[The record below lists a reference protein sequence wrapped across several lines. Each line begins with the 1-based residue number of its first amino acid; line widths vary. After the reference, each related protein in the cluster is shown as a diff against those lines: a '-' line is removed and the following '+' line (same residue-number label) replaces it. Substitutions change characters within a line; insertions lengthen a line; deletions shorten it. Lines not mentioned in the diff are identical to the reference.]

1 MLHGLSTSAASSAK
15 DLTALFKKLDT
26 NSDNSVSRSEF
37 VVGRP
42 DDVSEDQAGT
52 LFDTLDGSGSGS
64 LGQDAFTSAFG
75 QMSGGMQSVLLQAQE
90 SGQRGGGQPDAA
102 KMLEDLDSD
111 GDGTVTRSEFVA
123 GRPKDVSEDQAG
135 AFFDKIASAA
145 GADSS
150 SGLGQDQL
158 ASGLDALGPPPPP
171 PPGGD
176 SSSTSDSTDSTDT
189 ENQLLQQL
197 LALLQQSQ
205 TSAGTSQGAPDSS
218 KMFED
223 LDSDGDGTVTRAEF
237 VAGRPKD
244 VSEDQAGSFYDR
256 IASAAGTESS
266 SGLNQDQL
274 ADGMKKAGPP
284 PDDATQSAS
293 SQPAATDQLLQE
305 LLKAIGSYQKANLLS
320 AANTSLAA

>member
-42 DDVSEDQAGT
+42 EDVSEDEAGS
-52 LFDTLDGSGSGS
+52 LFDTLDSSGSGS
-64 LGQDAFTSAFG
+64 LGQDSFTSAFG

-90 SGQRGGGQPDAA
+90 SGQSGHGGPPDPEQ
-102 KMLEDLDSD
+102 MFEDLDSD
-111 GDGTVTRSEFVA
+111 GSGTVTRDEFVA
-123 GRPKDVSEDQAG
+123 GRPDDVSEDQAG

-145 GADSS
+145 GANSS
-150 SGLGQDQL
+150 SGLSQDQL

-171 PPGGD
+171 PPGD
-176 SSSTSDSTDSTDT
+176 DSTSASDSTDT
-189 ENQLLQQL
+189 ENQLLEQL

-205 TSAGTSQGAPDSS
+205 TSAGTSQNAPDPA

-237 VAGRPKD
+237 TVGRPSD
-244 VSEDQAGSFYDR
+244 VSEDQAGSFYDQ
-256 IASAAGTESS
+256 IASAAGADSS
-266 SGLNQDQL
+266 SGLSQDQL
-274 ADGMKKAGPP
+274 AEGMKKAGPP
-284 PDDATQSAS
+284 DGSGQSDGTSSQSAS
-293 SQPAATDQLLQE
+293 TDLLLQE
-305 LLKAIGSYQKANLLS
+305 LLKAISSYQKTNLLS
-320 AANTSLAA
+320 TANASLAA

>member
-15 DLTALFKKLDT
+15 DLTELFKKLDT

-42 DDVSEDQAGT
+42 DDVSEDQAGA
-52 LFDTLDGSGSGS
+52 LFDRLDGSGSGS

-90 SGQRGGGQPDAA
+90 SGQRGGGP
-102 KMLEDLDSD
+102 
-111 GDGTVTRSEFVA
+111 
-123 GRPKDVSEDQAG
+123 
-135 AFFDKIASAA
+135 
-145 GADSS
+145 
-150 SGLGQDQL
+150 
-158 ASGLDALGPPPPP
+158 DALGPPPPP
-171 PPGGD
+171 PPDDG
-176 SSSTSDSTDSTDT
+176 SSSSDSADSTDT

-205 TSAGTSQGAPDSS
+205 TSAGASQGAPDSS
-218 KMFED
+218 KMFAD

-244 VSEDQAGSFYDR
+244 VSEDQAGSFYDE
-256 IASAAGTESS
+256 IASAAGTDSS
-266 SGLNQDQL
+266 SGLSQDQL

-293 SQPAATDQLLQE
+293 SQSVSSQSVTTDQLLQE